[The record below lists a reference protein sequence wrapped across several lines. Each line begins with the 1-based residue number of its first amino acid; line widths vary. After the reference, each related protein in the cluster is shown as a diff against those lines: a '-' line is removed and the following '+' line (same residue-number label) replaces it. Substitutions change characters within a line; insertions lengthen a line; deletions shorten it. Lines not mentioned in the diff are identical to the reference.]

1 MMYKCALLRRELGP
15 VVPLD
20 ITDIKYRKKNGT
32 EGNKMAIYHC
42 NVKIIGRNS
51 GRSVVAAAAYRAG
64 EKLANQY
71 DGLVH
76 DYRKKNWIIYREI
89 LLPNQA
95 PKEYQDRETLWNA
108 VEKTENSRDAQ
119 LAREVEVALPLEL
132 TRDAQVE
139 LIKNYVYN
147 NFVSKGMCADIA
159 IHDPPVVNDRHQPID
174 VKGEVTTDI
183 KMMQFRNPHAH
194 ILLSIR
200 PIDSQ
205 GKWESKSKI
214 EYLCKKEGEEKAFTA
229 DEFRE
234 AKIEGWEKQ
243 YRYWRGKQKIWMT
256 RTEGE
261 EQGLRKINN
270 TPKTTPFGRKNLK
283 CEYWNR
289 KECIF
294 EWRQN
299 WEDEVNAALRTIGRS
314 ERINSRSYQMQG
326 LSEKI
331 PTLHLGVGG
340 ANIAKRAAREQQE
353 RIPEKLI
360 RHSDLAEINK
370 LIENHNHLADL
381 TNEIFNLIEKQIY
394 TLCTK
399 AEHCEKLED
408 MSECLEQKK
417 NQYFQYQKVYDE
429 TLQRIKVT
437 SKNIEQYQKELNE
450 CGIFMIKDKNR
461 IQAIIREKQS
471 KLDHLEEYLSY
482 IRRKYEITQE
492 DDAQRLESEI
502 EEIQKQFNDLTQ
514 GLNELENS
522 VQKLEGLCREKE
534 NAIHG
539 ILNINS
545 EKRCSDEQN
554 DKLEEEN
561 RRSLGKGR

>member
-1 MMYKCALLRRELGP
+1 
-15 VVPLD
+15 
-20 ITDIKYRKKNGT
+20 
-32 EGNKMAIYHC
+32 MAIYHC

-76 DYRKKNWIIYREI
+76 DYRNKNWIIYREI

-174 VKGEVTTDI
+174 VNGEVTTDI
-183 KMMQFRNPHAH
+183 KKMQFRNPHAH

-243 YRYWRGKQKIWMT
+243 YRYWRGKQKIWLT

-270 TPKTTPFGRKNLK
+270 TPKTTPFGRKNPK

-299 WEDEVNAALRTIGRS
+299 WEDEANTALRAIGRT

-326 LSEKI
+326 LSEKM

-340 ANIAKRAAREQQE
+340 TNIEKRAARELQE
-353 RIPEKLI
+353 GITEKLI
-360 RHSDLAEINK
+360 IHSELAEINK
-370 LIENHNHLADL
+370 MIENHNHLADL
-381 TNEIFNLIEKQIY
+381 ANEIFNLIAKQIY

-399 AEHCEKLED
+399 AEQCEKLED

-502 EEIQKQFNDLTQ
+502 EELQKQFNDLTQ
-514 GLNELENS
+514 GLNELEN
-522 VQKLEGLCREKE
+522 VVRELEGLCREKE

-545 EKRCSDEQN
+545 EKRRSDEQN